1 MAELY
6 AGLLIRSIETS
17 FLWSWCNFACLIPQQ
32 GSQVAADSQLP
43 VPVER

>member
-17 FLWSWCNFACLIPQQ
+17 FLWSWCTFACLIPRQ
-32 GSQVAADSQLP
+32 GSQVAVDSQLP